1 MSVLPCSGRD
11 LKSPSLSWGDIFG
24 QAGPSIL
31 LQPKR
36 GRFRTWISIQQN
48 FERNRKRITLFL
60 NGLTKSRLVRPV
72 IDEKNK
78 SENQALFAKH
88 SNFYC
93 TLRVTSLP

>member
-1 MSVLPCSGRD
+1 MD
-11 LKSPSLSWGDIFG
+11 LKSPSLSWGDSLG

-31 LQPKR
+31 LQPQQ
-36 GRFRTWISIQQN
+36 GRFRTWISIQQH
-48 FERNRKRITLFL
+48 FERNIKRITFFL
-60 NGLTKSRLVRPV
+60 NGLTKSRLVRLV

-78 SENQALFAKH
+78 SKNQALFAQH